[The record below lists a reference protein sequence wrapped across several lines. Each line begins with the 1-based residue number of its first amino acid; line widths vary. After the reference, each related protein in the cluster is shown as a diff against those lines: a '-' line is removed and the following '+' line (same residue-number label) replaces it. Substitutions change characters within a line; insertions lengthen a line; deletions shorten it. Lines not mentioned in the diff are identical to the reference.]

1 MTYHGREDEGEEEEE
16 EEGRWWVRRS
26 RRLASGTPVRRA
38 HVRRR
43 DTIMRR
49 ARAFNP
55 FHINFAPTA
64 RRVNDRRRAS
74 EKQLATPRGKRL
86 SEGR

>member
-1 MTYHGREDEGEEEEE
+1 MTYHGREDKEEAAEEEE

-43 DTIMRR
+43 DTIVRR
-49 ARAFNP
+49 AR
-55 FHINFAPTA
+55 
-64 RRVNDRRRAS
+64 V
-74 EKQLATPRGKRL
+74 
-86 SEGR
+86 